1 MFNIEEK
8 MKEMMEQ
15 KMKEKWAKVA
25 EVHNYRNTQ
34 AIDAVLK
41 LIDFYINI
49 VRLENDTVP
58 KEKIEFNQG
67 KIDAFLDIKEAIE
80 IGVPNVDNFPK
91 VF

>member
-1 MFNIEEK
+1 MSNIEEK

-15 KMKEKWAKVA
+15 KMKERWSRVA
-25 EVHNYRNTQ
+25 EVHNYLNTP
-34 AIDAVLK
+34 AINAVLA
-41 LIDFYINI
+41 LVDFYLNS

-91 VF
+91 IF